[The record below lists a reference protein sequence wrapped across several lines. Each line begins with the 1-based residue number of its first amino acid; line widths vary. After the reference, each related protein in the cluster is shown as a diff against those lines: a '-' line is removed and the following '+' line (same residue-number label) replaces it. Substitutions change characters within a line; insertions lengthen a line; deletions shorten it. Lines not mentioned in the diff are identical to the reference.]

1 MKYLH
6 TSQNSSKIVV
16 TMRVLNEIVMA
27 LVRFVIL
34 AWGHRKSA
42 LCMHS
47 STLYNVQ
54 CTMAI
59 HICPLKPFLYLTEGC
74 SIKVLVIGN
83 GEEGRGCRLTL
94 RTVELCREGVWNCGT
109 VRCASSL
116 GSHQL
121 ATEGGGRDTSPALGY
136 LKLLR

>member
-1 MKYLH
+1 M
-6 TSQNSSKIVV
+6 VV
-16 TMRVLNEIVMA
+16 
-27 LVRFVIL
+27 FVNRILSEKREQLIL
-34 AWGHRKSA
+34 AWGDRKSA

-47 STLYNVQ
+47 SKLYDVQ
-54 CTMAI
+54 CTNIEA
-59 HICPLKPFLYLTEGC
+59 FLYLPEGC

-136 LKLLR
+136 LKLAHLNTLSGRANMIFTFPSSE